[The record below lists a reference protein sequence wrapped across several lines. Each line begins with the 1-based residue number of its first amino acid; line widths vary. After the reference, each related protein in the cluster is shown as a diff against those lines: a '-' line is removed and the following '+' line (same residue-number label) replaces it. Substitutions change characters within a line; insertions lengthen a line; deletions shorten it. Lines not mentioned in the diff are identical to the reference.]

1 MCLGAALMALS
12 ESGTLLDQFTTARG
26 VLDEVVPRRRRVGRT
41 YQGFVKALMKTG
53 ATLLPQLQSRL
64 RAAMQRVAGKHWT
77 RLGWVMFA
85 VDGTKI
91 DCVRSAA
98 NESFFGI
105 AGKNKSAPQQLQ
117 TTLWHMGL
125 GLPWAWVT
133 GRSDDSE
140 VSHLRQMIPLLPP
153 GCLLVMDAFYRG
165 FELLCQLQ
173 DRDMFFLLRVGANVK
188 LLRNLGYAVEERGD
202 TVYLWPQCHRNRPPL
217 VLRLIVVVGPH
228 GKVHLLTN
236 VLDDARL
243 PEQTAAVIY
252 RMRWG
257 VEMFHR
263 ALKQTLRRRKMR
275 SAAPRQAVMEL
286 HWTLIGHLLLGLMS
300 VSAIIKRGKDPLDWS
315 VACALRVVRRTMT
328 GPPRTL
334 RTLLNRLAAATHDT
348 YVRRR
353 SKKARN
359 WPHKKN
365 DPPIGEPSIRMAT
378 TTESKAA
385 QCLKDTSAVV

>member
-1 MCLGAALMALS
+1 MCLGAVLMALG
-12 ESGTLLDQFTTARG
+12 EAGTLLDRFTTARG

-41 YQGFVKALMKTG
+41 YQGFVKALMRTS
-53 ATLLPQLQSRL
+53 ATVLPQLRQHL
-64 RAAMQRVAGKHWT
+64 RAALQSVAGKHWT
-77 RLGWVMFA
+77 RFGWVMFA

-98 NESFFGI
+98 NESSFGV

-140 VSHLRQMIPLLPP
+140 LSHLRQMIPLLSP

-165 FELLCQLQ
+165 FELLCELR
-173 DRDMFFLLRVGANVK
+173 DRDMFFLLRVGANVT
-188 LLRNLGYAVEERGD
+188 LLRKLGYAVEERGD
-202 TVYLWPQCHRNRPPL
+202 TVYLWPQCRRNRPPL
-217 VLRLIVVVGPH
+217 VLRHIVVD
-228 GKVHLLTN
+228 GKIHLLTN
-236 VLDDARL
+236 VFDEARL

-257 VEMFHR
+257 IEMFHR
-263 ALKQTLRRRKMR
+263 AQKQTLQRRKMR
-275 SAAPRQAVMEL
+275 SAAPRQAALEL
-286 HWTLIGHLLLGLMS
+286 HWTLVGHLLLGLLS

-315 VACALRVVRRTMT
+315 VACALRVVRRTLT
-328 GPPRTL
+328 GPPGAL
-334 RTLLNRLAAATHDT
+334 RTLLSRLAAATRDT
-348 YVRRR
+348 NERRGP
-353 SKKARN
+353 KKARD

-365 DPPIGEPSIRMAT
+365 DPPMGEPSIRIAT
-378 TTESKAA
+378 PTERKVA
-385 QCLKDTSAVV
+385 QCLRADSPIV